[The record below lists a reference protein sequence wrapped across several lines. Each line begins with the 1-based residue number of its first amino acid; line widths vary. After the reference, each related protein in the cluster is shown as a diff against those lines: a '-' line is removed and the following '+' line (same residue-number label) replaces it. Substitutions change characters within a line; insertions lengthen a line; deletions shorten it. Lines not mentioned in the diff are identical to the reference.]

1 MTTFTEPPLE
11 ADRIIPRRS
20 SAATFTRIT
29 LPDEVRDALGAQLLD
44 VTEPYADID
53 FSMARWLQ
61 VFAGLPTGTL
71 QQVLDF
77 GRHID
82 TAGVALVENLP
93 VDPAV
98 PATPVDGGPSRD
110 KSTFVAEGVLLGLSG
125 LLGEPIGV
133 RTEKS
138 GQLVHDVIPVAGGS
152 MTQTNQGSEV
162 FLNFHSDI
170 THDVIGRYDIANPD
184 FLVLSC
190 VRADHEG
197 VAGTYYADA
206 RDVSA
211 ALAPS
216 ALEALRSPL
225 FRLNAPGSYVRD
237 VAAGS
242 EVLSDPVPLISGDAV
257 HPEIVIS
264 ANGVRALTSGAQAA
278 LDQLQSVCREVA
290 HEVFLRPGQALL
302 INNRK
307 GVHARSTFTAR
318 YDGRDRWLQRT
329 YVRRNLWDIRYRVT
343 PEDRRVHF

>member
-1 MTTFTEPPLE
+1 MTTSIERPLE
-11 ADRIIPRRS
+11 ADLFTADRAPVE
-20 SAATFTRIT
+20 TFTRIT
-29 LPDEVRDALGAQLLD
+29 LPDAVRDALGERLLQ
-44 VTEPYADID
+44 VTDPLADID

-61 VFAGLPTGTL
+61 IFAGLPTEVF
-71 QQVLDF
+71 QQLLDF

-93 VDPAV
+93 VDPSV
-98 PATPVDGGPSRD
+98 PATPTDGGPSRE
-110 KSTFVAEGVLLGLSG
+110 KSTWVAEGVLLGLSG

-133 RTEKS
+133 LTEKA
-138 GQLVHDVIPVAGGS
+138 GRLVHDVIPVAGGAT
-152 MTQTNQGSEV
+152 TQTNQGSEV

-197 VAGTYYADA
+197 MAGTFYADA

-216 ALEALRSPL
+216 VLETLRSPL

-237 VAAGS
+237 VAGGG
-242 EVLSDPVPLISGDAV
+242 EVLSDPVPLISGDET

-278 LDQLQSVCREVA
+278 LDQLQSVCRAVS
-290 HEVFLRPGQALL
+290 HEVYLRPGQALL

-318 YDGRDRWLQRT
+318 YDGQDRWLQRT

-343 PEDRRVHF
+343 PEDRRIHF